1 MRSGP
6 PTRAMDAN
14 AVRAAKERM
23 LPARDERRMRP
34 ILDALCDP
42 TRVKIVRAL
51 RGTTLA
57 AGDLAS
63 VIERSRAATSQH
75 LKVLRDVGAVVWRR
89 EGNVVRYSLSD
100 DVTAEILE
108 DVAAAFDRLGAA
120 DGEGD

>member
-1 MRSGP
+1 
-6 PTRAMDAN
+6 
-14 AVRAAKERM
+14 M
-23 LPARDERRMRP
+23 LPARDERRMRE
-34 ILDALCDP
+34 ILEVLCEP

-57 AGDLAS
+57 AGDLAT

-75 LKVLRDVGAVVWRR
+75 LKVLRGVGAVVRRR

-108 DVAAAFDRLGAA
+108 EAADAFDRLGAA
-120 DGEGD
+120 SGEGG

>member
-6 PTRAMDAN
+6 PARPMDAT

-23 LPARDERRMRP
+23 LPARDERRIRK
-34 ILDALCDP
+34 ILEALCEP
-42 TRVKIVRAL
+42 TRLKIVRAL

-57 AGDLAS
+57 AGDLAT

-75 LKVLRDVGAVVWRR
+75 LKVLRDVGAVVRRR

-108 DVAAAFDRLGAA
+108 DAADAFDRLAA
-120 DGEGD
+120 ASGEGG